1 MNPSNLCAGAYTVVA
16 TRMGCTSTN
25 TSVNV
30 GSTSSSMTGAV
41 GNVTSATCG
50 MCNGSATVF
59 VTGGTG
65 PYTYLWIPGAITT
78 PTASNLC
85 AGTYVVQV
93 TDNSGCSIS
102 VNVTISNSSTL
113 TGSISSSSTSCN
125 VCNGSANIS
134 VSGGT
139 APYIYDWFPGTPAG
153 EGTPS
158 ITNLCAGGYTVVVTD
173 SVGCSVSYATSV
185 NTAIPVYVT
194 GSSSAASCGACNGTA
209 TLVATGGTSPYI
221 YTIGGSQ
228 QTNGTF
234 SNLCAGTY
242 VGMVTDINGC
252 SGSFSFVVTSN
263 NTTNFTVTDSS
274 QNESGFGLQNG
285 YIDLTV
291 SGPNPPYT
299 FQWSNGAVTEDI
311 YSLSGGSYNVVITDS
326 LGNCGSYYYNL
337 STISSYGYITGYFYN
352 DNNGNCSYD
361 SGDSPLSGYNVYAT
375 NGTNTY
381 WGYTSSNGYYVIW
394 VPVGNYSVNAFSA
407 INQAGACVNTYNLNV
422 TGSTTIPNVNFSYV
436 IPPIYDV
443 CVSTWTS
450 GIVPGFNGYYNVY
463 LNNYGNQSANGVVY
477 LVLPGMV
484 NYVNSNPA
492 ATSVSGDTVFW
503 NYAGL
508 PPYGS
513 QYFWVTFYTPVTAIL
528 GSPATA
534 YVNATVTNGT
544 DINPACNSTSYTR
557 IITGSYDPN
566 DKTVSPSGY
575 GATGDIPLTEDE
587 FSYLIRFQN
596 TGNGPAVNINVV
608 DTLSSLLDPLS
619 FQMLNASHAYTV
631 EMLPGNVIKWH
642 FDSIMLPDSNANEP
656 ASHGHIQ
663 FKINKLNAP
672 VAGQVIENKAY
683 IYFDFNEPV
692 ITNMAMNTYELSAG
706 LEEEINESSAV
717 IVYPNPFN
725 DQTTFVIRKETTNG
739 SYTFEMTDVLGK
751 TVRSINN
758 ISERQFT
765 VSRSG
770 LENGMYFYTIINNEG
785 VIVKGKVII
794 K

>member
-1 MNPSNLCAGAYTVVA
+1 MNPTNLCAGVYTVVA
-16 TRMGCTSTN
+16 NRMGCTSTN

-30 GSTSSSMTGAV
+30 GSTSSTMTGAV

-65 PYTYLWIPGAITT
+65 PYTYLWAPAGITT
-78 PTASNLC
+78 PTATNLC
-85 AGTYVVQV
+85 AGTYVVEV
-93 TDNSGCSIS
+93 TDATGCSIF

-113 TGSISSSSTSCN
+113 SGSIGSTATSCN
-125 VCNGSANIS
+125 ICNGTANIA

-139 APYIYDWFPGTPAG
+139 APYTYDWFPGTPSG
-153 EGTPS
+153 DQTS
-158 ITNLCAGGYTVVVTD
+158 TISNLCVGTYTVVVTD
-173 SVGCSVSYATSV
+173 SVGCSIAYSTTV

-194 GSSSAASCGACNGTA
+194 GTSSAASCGACNGTA

-221 YTIGGSQ
+221 YSMGGPQ

-234 SNLCAGTY
+234 SNLCPGTY
-242 VGMVTDINGC
+242 VGMVTDVNGC

-263 NTTNFTVTDSS
+263 NTANFTVTDSS
-274 QNESGFGLQNG
+274 QNESGYGLQNG
-285 YIDLTV
+285 FIDLTI
-291 SGPNPPYT
+291 SGSFPPYT

-311 YSLSGGSYNVVITDS
+311 YSLSGGSYSVVITDS
-326 LGNCGSYYYNL
+326 AGGCGIYYYNL
-337 STISSYGYITGYFYN
+337 STISSYGYVTGYFYN

-361 SGDSPLSGYNVYAT
+361 SGDAPLSGYSVYAT

-381 WGYTSSNGYYVIW
+381 WGYTSSNGYYAIW
-394 VPVGNYSVNAFSA
+394 VPVGNYSVNAYTTTS
-407 INQAGACVNTYNLNV
+407 QSGSCTNTYNLNV
-422 TGSTTIPNVNFSYV
+422 AGSTTMTNINFSYI
-436 IPPIYDV
+436 IPPMYDV

-450 GIVPGFNGYYNVY
+450 GVVPGFNGYYNVY
-463 LNNYGNQSANGVVY
+463 LSNYGNQSANGVVY
-477 LVLPGMV
+477 LVLPGV
-484 NYVNSNPA
+484 VDYVSSYPA

-508 PPYGS
+508 VPYGS
-513 QYFWVTFYTPVTAIL
+513 LYFSVTFNTPVSAIL

-544 DINPACNSTSYTR
+544 DVNPACNSTSYTR
-557 IITGSYDPN
+557 IITGSFDPN

-575 GATGDIPLTEDE
+575 GSTGDIPLTEDE

-608 DTLSSLLDPLS
+608 DTLSSLLDPMS
-619 FQMLNASHAYTV
+619 FQMLNASHTYTV

-642 FDSIMLPDSNANEP
+642 FDNIMLPDSNANEA

-692 ITNMAMNTYELSAG
+692 ITNTAMNTYELAAG
-706 LEEEINESSAV
+706 LEEEISGNSAV

-725 DQTTFVIRKETTNG
+725 DQTTFVIKTEGANG

-751 TVRSINN
+751 TVRSLNN
-758 ISERQFT
+758 ITDKQFT
-765 VSRSG
+765 VSRNG
-770 LENGMYFYTIINNEG
+770 LENGMYFYAILNNEG
-785 VIVKGKVII
+785 VVGKGKVII